1 MRIITAKYTGKCC
14 DCGTDIFPGKP
25 IGVVQRKRYCCS
37 ACAESRDASQY
48 YELEEDDQTER
59 DWPPS
64 PSVLASDRRLGRR
77 GLTVVRFS
85 SGAVMTQNSRG
96 RCIDA
101 PCCGCCS

>member
-1 MRIITAKYTGKCC
+1 MRLIRARYTSRCA
-14 DCGTDIFPGKP
+14 CGTRINRGDL
-25 IGVVQRKRYCCS
+25 IGYEKGSPAICDECYTDGADPVEDGDTD
-37 ACAESRDASQY
+37 AER
-48 YELEEDDQTER
+48 E
-59 DWPPS
+59 WPPS
-64 PSVLASDRRLGRR
+64 AAVLASDRRLAQR

>member
-1 MRIITAKYTGKCC
+1 MRLIKARYPGKCGC
-14 DCGTDIFPGKP
+14 GSRIQRGGLIGYEKGSPVICADCYADGEVGA
-25 IGVVQRKRYCCS
+25 GV
-37 ACAESRDASQY
+37 
-48 YELEEDDQTER
+48 EEADDQEER

-64 PSVLASDRRLGRR
+64 PSVLASDRSLARR
-77 GLTVVRFS
+77 GLTVVRFP